1 MKNWKKWGVSLG
13 ILATSLLALTACGSG
28 ESNSGSAGGS
38 GKKEL
43 VVWTFTDELSKMIND
58 YYKPAHED
66 LDYEIKVVEIPSD
79 QFETKLDPVL
89 GTKDAPDV
97 IALES
102 AFVKKYV
109 ESGLM
114 ADIGELGLDEASK
127 DTYQYVKD
135 VGTDKDGVLHALA
148 WQGAP
153 GGFYYRES
161 MAKDLLGLEDVD
173 KVQEALSDYN
183 KFYEVAK
190 EVKEKSNG
198 DVYMI
203 SSVQDLAKPF
213 FGHRDH
219 GWVEDE
225 KLVIDDKLY
234 ELLDISKKFVS
245 EKLTQDT
252 EGQSEAWFAG
262 MNGDS
267 IFGYSLP
274 TWGLHYWL
282 KPNATSADNSKTTEG
297 DWRMIQGPSS
307 WFWGGTWVGATE
319 TSTMKEEAAD
329 LISYITTDAE
339 FLKKWAEDTG
349 DFVSNEKVVDE
360 IKDNYSE
367 EFLGGQNHYN
377 EFSEMVADINAK
389 ILTEYDQTIERLF
402 IDNCLTPYSKGE
414 MDQEQAIQSFKDAVQ
429 NAYPDLQVD

>member
-190 EVKEKSNG
+190 EVKEKKQWGRLYDFQCSR
-198 DVYMI
+198 
-203 SSVQDLAKPF
+203 
-213 FGHRDH
+213 FGKTVFWTS
-219 GWVEDE
+219 G
-225 KLVIDDKLY
+225 
-234 ELLDISKKFVS
+234 
-245 EKLTQDT
+245 
-252 EGQSEAWFAG
+252 
-262 MNGDS
+262 
-267 IFGYSLP
+267 P
-274 TWGLHYWL
+274 WL
-282 KPNATSADNSKTTEG
+282 GRRWKTC
-297 DWRMIQGPSS
+297 
-307 WFWGGTWVGATE
+307 
-319 TSTMKEEAAD
+319 
-329 LISYITTDAE
+329 Y
-339 FLKKWAEDTG
+339 
-349 DFVSNEKVVDE
+349 
-360 IKDNYSE
+360 
-367 EFLGGQNHYN
+367 
-377 EFSEMVADINAK
+377 
-389 ILTEYDQTIERLF
+389 
-402 IDNCLTPYSKGE
+402 
-414 MDQEQAIQSFKDAVQ
+414 
-429 NAYPDLQVD
+429 